1 MIIVDSKWLA
11 SHLDD
16 DDLCIIDARGSYIHG
31 FGHITNSQPLDVE
44 QVISISENG
53 SNLVIEKHVAEKL
66 FSSLGIDGS
75 KTVVVYGEYP
85 DPSAARV
92 VWTLNYYGHEN
103 ALLLD
108 IGYFQWQKESLPVSK
123 FEKPFS
129 KKINLGYVDTNTKFI
144 AKINSGIRAN
154 AHIIKEKQNDSDAI
168 IVDARTPQEH
178 FQARIPGSLLNNW
191 EEGLGDSG
199 KMIKDKDSLKDH
211 FVSKGITPEK
221 EIICY
226 CHAGIRA
233 SHAYIQFKHAGFNNV
248 KLYDGSIIDWA
259 QRRNPLR

>member
-16 DDLCIIDARGSYIHG
+16 DNLCIIDARGGYAHG
-31 FGHITNSQPLDVE
+31 FGHIKNSQPLDVE

-53 SNLVIEKHVAEKL
+53 SNLVIEKHVAENL

-92 VWTLNYYGHEN
+92 VWTLHYYGHEKAN
-103 ALLLD
+103 LLD
-108 IGYFQWQKESLPVSK
+108 VGYFQWQKGGLPISK
-123 FEKPFS
+123 YEKPFLKKITKVS
-129 KKINLGYVDTNTKFI
+129 DDTNIKFTAKINL
-144 AKINSGIRAN
+144 SIRAD
-154 AHIIKEKQNDSDAI
+154 AHIIKEKQNDSNAI
-168 IVDARTPQEH
+168 IIDARTPQEH
-178 FQARIPGSLLNNW
+178 FQARILGSLLNNW
-191 EEGLGDSG
+191 EEGLGNNG
-199 KMIKDKDSLKDH
+199 KMIKDKDGLKEY
-211 FVSKGITPEK
+211 FISKGITPDK

-233 SHAYIQFKHAGFNNV
+233 SHTYIQFKHAGFNKV
-248 KLYDGSIIDWA
+248 RLYDGSIIDWA